1 MADWRGALKTAG
13 LSVAPGP
20 EMNASFP
27 HQRRGL
33 LAAIGLSVLS
43 SWCARAAAAAR
54 TDEAMGPQGGPPALL
69 LATEAPADV
78 DPDGF
83 LVSEKYDGV
92 RAFWDGRR
100 LRTRGGNGIAA
111 PGWFTQGLPREA
123 LDGELWAGRG
133 RFQALS
139 GAVRRGTPRDEEW
152 QRITYMAF
160 DLPGAPGP
168 FSARA
173 ERLATLGQ
181 AIDRPGFQAVEQRR
195 VHSRAALQRW
205 LDEVLAGGGEGLMLH
220 RADALATTGRSPV
233 LQKLKRE
240 HDAEARVLGS
250 VPGRGRHLGRMG
262 ALRVVT
268 PGGQVF
274 LLGTGFSDAEREAP
288 PAPGS
293 IVSYRHRGHTEA
305 GLPRFA
311 TFLRVHH
318 PAPGPAR
325 AVHSLSEGE
334 SQRGSGP

>member
-1 MADWRGALKTAG
+1 
-13 LSVAPGP
+13 
-20 EMNASFP
+20 MNASFSL
-27 HQRRGL
+27 QRRGL
-33 LAAIGLSVLS
+33 LAALGALVSTP
-43 SWCARAAAAAR
+43 WCASASAAAR
-54 TDEAMGPQGGPPALL
+54 TEETTAPRSGPPALL
-69 LATEAPADV
+69 LATEAREDIDPA
-78 DPDGF
+78 GF

-92 RAFWDGRR
+92 RAHWDGQR
-100 LRTRGGNGIAA
+100 LRTRGGNAIVA
-111 PGWFTQGLPREA
+111 PGWFTERLPRVA
-123 LDGELWAGRG
+123 LDGELWGGRG

-139 GAVRRGTPRDEEW
+139 GAVRRGSPRDEEW

-173 ERLATLGQ
+173 ERLAALAQQTQ
-181 AIDRPGFQAVEQRR
+181 WPGFQAVEQRS
-195 VHSRAALQRW
+195 VPSRAALQRW

-262 ALRVVT
+262 ALRVEM

-274 LLGTGFSDAEREAP
+274 LLGSGFSDAERENP

-293 IVSYRHRGHTEA
+293 IVTYRHRGHTEA

-311 TFLRVHH
+311 TFLRVHQ
-318 PAPGPAR
+318 PAPGPAQS
-325 AVHSLSEGE
+325 AHSLSAGE